1 MKEGISAARHRL
13 IRDAVIYTPVLL
25 VAVAAWVVALIGT
38 VSAGGG
44 GGIFLLLL
52 LTVLIFLAGYQSVQS
67 LRDLRSS
74 LKTIEGPVS
83 RKWRRAEF
91 LLFPAH
97 YLYVNRHIFKVP
109 QLVYIAVEQGDVVA
123 VTHYPHTA
131 AVVEVRRI
139 GRSDFR
145 PGVWHGKDGSI
156 LF

>member
-1 MKEGISAARHRL
+1 MKEGISAARRRL
-13 IRDAVIYTPVLL
+13 VRDAVIYTPVLVIV
-25 VAVAAWVVALIGT
+25 VAVWGASLAAV

-52 LTVLIFLAGYQSVQS
+52 LTIVVFLAGFQSIQS

-74 LKTIEGPVS
+74 PVTSEGPVI

-97 YLYVNRHIFKVP
+97 YLYVNRNIFRVP
-109 QLVYIAVEQGDVVA
+109 PLSYMEVEQGDVVA

-131 AVVEVRRI
+131 TVIQVRRI
-139 GRSDFR
+139 GRGE
-145 PGVWHGKDGSI
+145 PGA
-156 LF
+156 

>member
-13 IRDAVIYTPVLL
+13 IRDAVIYTPVLVVV
-25 VAVAAWVVALIGT
+25 VAVWGASLASV

-52 LTVLIFLAGYQSVQS
+52 LTIVVFLAGFQSIQS

-74 LKTIEGPVS
+74 PVTSEGPVI

-91 LLFPAH
+91 LLFPAY
-97 YLYVNRHIFKVP
+97 YLYVNRNVFRVP
-109 QLVYIAVEQGDVVA
+109 PLSYREVEQGDVVA

-131 AVVEVRRI
+131 TVIEVKRIRR
-139 GRSDFR
+139 GE
-145 PGVWHGKDGSI
+145 PGA
-156 LF
+156 

>member
-13 IRDAVIYTPVLL
+13 IRDAVIYTPVLVVV
-25 VAVAAWVVALIGT
+25 VAVWGASLAAV

-52 LTVLIFLAGYQSVQS
+52 LTIVVFLAGFQSIQS

-74 LKTIEGPVS
+74 PVTSEGPVI

-91 LLFPAH
+91 LLFPAY
-97 YLYVNRHIFKVP
+97 YLYVNRNVFRVP
-109 QLVYIAVEQGDVVA
+109 PLSYREVEQGDVVA

-131 AVVEVRRI
+131 TVIEVKRVRR
-139 GRSDFR
+139 GE
-145 PGVWHGKDGSI
+145 PGA
-156 LF
+156 

>member
-1 MKEGISAARHRL
+1 LKEGISAARRRL
-13 IRDAVIYTPVLL
+13 IRDAVIYTPVLVVT
-25 VAVAAWVVALIGT
+25 VAVWGASLAAV

-52 LTVLIFLAGYQSVQS
+52 LTIVVFLAGFQSIQS

-74 LKTIEGPVS
+74 PVTSEGPVI

-97 YLYVNRHIFKVP
+97 YLYVNRNIYKVP
-109 QLVYIAVEQGDVVA
+109 PLSYREVEQGDVVA

-131 AVVEVRRI
+131 TVIEVKRVRR
-139 GRSDFR
+139 GE
-145 PGVWHGKDGSI
+145 PGA
-156 LF
+156 

>member
-13 IRDAVIYTPVLL
+13 IRDAVIYTPVLVVV
-25 VAVAAWVVALIGT
+25 VAVWGASLAAV

-52 LTVLIFLAGYQSVQS
+52 LTIVVFLAGFQSIQS

-74 LKTIEGPVS
+74 PVTSEGPVI

-91 LLFPAH
+91 LLFPAY
-97 YLYVNRHIFKVP
+97 YLYVNRNVFRVP
-109 QLVYIAVEQGDVVA
+109 PLSYREVEQGDVVA

-131 AVVEVRRI
+131 TVIEVKRIRR
-139 GRSDFR
+139 GE
-145 PGVWHGKDGSI
+145 PGA
-156 LF
+156 